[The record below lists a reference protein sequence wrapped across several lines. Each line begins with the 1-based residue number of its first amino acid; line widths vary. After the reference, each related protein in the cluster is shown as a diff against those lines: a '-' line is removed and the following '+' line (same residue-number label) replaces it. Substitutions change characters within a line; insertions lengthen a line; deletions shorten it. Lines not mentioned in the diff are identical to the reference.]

1 MVTAHVT
8 DATRVHFVAVRCHK
22 NGTPNYAAAQLTY
35 AVSRGT
41 YDTMDWGDDNA
52 ITYDSPLVTGSKTDL
67 TVTMPMT
74 FKAGWVPGTYDCQLI
89 LTDSL
94 NHDVSYDSSSSPEI
108 VSAVTVTR
116 TSGIYDD
123 DPPVVVSLSFDR
135 SSVEVGAAAG
145 VVMVTAHVT
154 DATRVHFVA
163 VRCHKNGTPN
173 YAAAQLT
180 YAVSRGTY
188 DTMDWGDDNAITY
201 DSPLVTGSKTD
212 LTVTMPMTFKAGWV
226 PGTYDCQLILTDSLN
241 HDVSYDS
248 SSSPEIVSAVTVTRT
263 PPGLPSA
270 PQNLGFDPTGRT
282 AGVLSWGIP
291 TSTGSPALTYYVVQ
305 YRTGD
310 AAWADLPS
318 GSTTQRS
325 IAITG
330 LRAATDYSFRI
341 RGENGATESGDLTY
355 VNLNWGQLDVRTPN
369 PVVPSAPTTFA
380 ARSITT
386 TTATVSWT
394 APTDNGGSAIT
405 DYVIETSRDGTTWSA
420 VPHTA
425 STSTSMNLS
434 GLAPGTTYQVRIATK
449 TAVGTSETLT
459 GSFTTV
465 AGLPSAPQNLAATS
479 VTGTTL
485 TLTWDLPT
493 SNGGSPITDY
503 KIEVSSNG
511 GSTWSA
517 ITHAASN
524 SRAFNVTGLAKG
536 TNYRFRVSTITTVGT
551 SSATAPLSVTTLTTN
566 PAAPT
571 TFAARSITT
580 TTATVS
586 WTAPTDNG
594 GSAITDYV
602 IETSRDGTTWSAV
615 PHTASTSTS
624 MNLSGLAPGTTY
636 QVRIATK
643 TAVGTSETL
652 TGSFTTVAGLPSAP
666 QNLAATSVTGTTLTL
681 TWDLPTS
688 NGGSPITDYKIEV
701 SSNGGSTWSA
711 ITHAAS
717 NSRAFNVT
725 GLAKGTN
732 YRFRVSTIT
741 TVGTSAASA
750 VLSVTTV
757 GNAPASP
764 TSLKVTSTTT
774 TTVTL
779 SWSQATVVGGS
790 AVRNYIVEYST
801 NSGRTWTVVTKSVS
815 TSKSLKIS
823 GFRTKSTYRFRVK
836 SVNDV
841 GVSGYSNAVTV
852 TTR

>member
-1 MVTAHVT
+1 
-8 DATRVHFVAVRCHK
+8 
-22 NGTPNYAAAQLTY
+22 
-35 AVSRGT
+35 
-41 YDTMDWGDDNA
+41 
-52 ITYDSPLVTGSKTDL
+52 
-67 TVTMPMT
+67 
-74 FKAGWVPGTYDCQLI
+74 
-89 LTDSL
+89 
-94 NHDVSYDSSSSPEI
+94 
-108 VSAVTVTR
+108 
-116 TSGIYDD
+116 
-123 DPPVVVSLSFDR
+123 
-135 SSVEVGAAAG
+135 
-145 VVMVTAHVT
+145 MVTAHVT

-551 SSATAPLSVTTLTTN
+551 S
-566 PAAPT
+566 
-571 TFAARSITT
+571 
-580 TTATVS
+580 
-586 WTAPTDNG
+586 
-594 GSAITDYV
+594 
-602 IETSRDGTTWSAV
+602 
-615 PHTASTSTS
+615 
-624 MNLSGLAPGTTY
+624 
-636 QVRIATK
+636 
-643 TAVGTSETL
+643 
-652 TGSFTTVAGLPSAP
+652 
-666 QNLAATSVTGTTLTL
+666 
-681 TWDLPTS
+681 
-688 NGGSPITDYKIEV
+688 
-701 SSNGGSTWSA
+701 
-711 ITHAAS
+711 
-717 NSRAFNVT
+717 
-725 GLAKGTN
+725 
-732 YRFRVSTIT
+732 
-741 TVGTSAASA
+741 AASA